1 MPCRVDPTP
10 AEIEAGRQAALNREL
25 AKVVEP
31 LQERNDKLT
40 HENDQL
46 REALLTVIAYEPK
59 AETWIGKDVAKK
71 IQQDQVEHRKEDL
84 SRLAK
89 TFNEKLAALYRGKNF
104 QIDNQGWRDR
114 RDSLFNFIQLVEK
127 ANPEHPLEPQL
138 GFDPDSY

>member
-31 LQERNDKLT
+31 LQKRNDKLT

-46 REALLTVIAYEPK
+46 REIILRIADKDSMP
-59 AETWIGKDVAKK
+59 AELWNQIKK
-71 IQQDQVEHRKEDL
+71 DQVEHRKEDL

-89 TFNEKLAALYRGKNF
+89 TFNEKLAALYRGKKF
-104 QIDNQGWRDR
+104 QIDNQGWRDQ

-127 ANPEHPLEPQL
+127 ADPEHPLEPQL
-138 GFDPDSY
+138 GFDPDAY